1 MIITRKLFEVIYAP
15 IFFAG
20 YKKELNIPKE
30 RDYYRY
36 YLVYIYLHTVQTNLN
51 GTIYAPLDKIF
62 DDKDVISWPKEAL
75 FVIILGLSNKRI
87 THERVEMYRYVME
100 KYKLN
105 VEKVHELTTCI
116 L

>member
-1 MIITRKLFEVIYAP
+1 M
-15 IFFAG
+15 
-20 YKKELNIPKE
+20 
-30 RDYYRY
+30 
-36 YLVYIYLHTVQTNLN
+36 YIYLHTVQTNLN
-51 GTIYAPLDKIF
+51 GTIYAPIDKIF
-62 DDKDVISWPKEAL
+62 GDKDVISWPKEAL

-87 THERVEMYRYVME
+87 THERVKMYRYVME